1 MEILCGQKHLSA
13 QELWGKGKSIV
24 TDFNS
29 LIAEFGNQ
37 VRENL
42 RFGEG
47 EPEAQLTNPVATLLK
62 GFGALH
68 SMEVQTVRETSL
80 KTAGGGLVSEGLVRP
95 DYAIMVDGVLT
106 GYVELKA
113 PGKNID
119 PDSFTKKSHE
129 YKQWQRLRNL
139 PNLLYTNGTE
149 WRLYRYGKPVPTGSE
164 KNDNAV
170 NVSAGSV
177 IINKKRVL
185 FPEKITWSA
194 PANLATLFL
203 NFLRW
208 VPAPITSADRLVE
221 TLAPL
226 AALLRE
232 EMLLGLDAQEKTY
245 KADQAKAKKKGE
257 EDLLIP
263 SKLVGLRDDWRDT
276 LAPGTSN
283 EEFADSFAQTVVFS
297 LVVALSEGHNLS
309 IESLS
314 TMANRL
320 RSQHGLL
327 GNALGLLTEHLDEKS
342 SLYNALAVIVR
353 VMGAASWEYISGGKA
368 DVYLHLY
375 EHFLSIYNP
384 EQRKKTG
391 SYYTPVE
398 VVDQMVRLVD
408 DALRTY
414 MGKEH
419 GLASEGV
426 SVIDPAMG
434 TGTYP
439 LSVMHKVAKTESLAP
454 AARTRALNRLAK
466 NLYGFEL
473 QSGPFSVAELR
484 LNQTLKEL
492 GADVPEDGL
501 NLYVADTLY
510 DPYSRAKP
518 MSGNTLRL
526 LSQLSNKATRVKREV
541 PIQVCIGNPPY
552 KDKAQGMGGWV
563 ESGHRYKKKD
573 EKEKNSPILDDF
585 RAPSMGGYERVL
597 KNLYIYFWRWAFWKV
612 FEDSFRVI
620 ESESDNSQHAG
631 VVCFIT
637 PSSYLNG
644 PGFAGMREYIRRS
657 SSRGWIINVTPE
669 GYGPEKENAIF
680 AIKTPVAISLFIREE
695 NTDEERMADIRYV
708 ALHGTFE
715 EKMQALANLEL
726 DGEEFMP
733 VRSGWGNQFAPDS
746 GKDWNSYLYMD
757 DLYSV
762 SSSGIDPSRKW
773 VVAPSQR
780 ILEERWSELT
790 EGNDLKIRANR
801 FKETPTAGIAKGKT
815 PLLGND
821 TFQGSKESLNDQIAR
836 EVIPTVPNIVPIGY
850 RSFDRQ
856 YILADARLLD
866 RPRPKLWP
874 YRIQNQI
881 FIVEQYARNPKN
893 GPGLYFS
900 SLIPDKNAFKGS
912 HGGRCYPVFTTDGEP
927 NLRTSVAQLL
937 CERFGNDAPGNLVYY
952 LAALTGH
959 PEYVRTFSKPL
970 ETSHMRAPLTAD
982 PELWERA
989 VQLGK
994 QVVWLHTYGERG
1006 EPLPGMKYLH
1016 QLPEGADYTL
1026 PNPTVDMGKTMPEE
1040 KPSFSPDPV
1049 DSLSEEE
1056 NNPVMGTVSFGQAR
1070 CENME
1075 KRVFDY
1081 TIGGNQV
1088 LGLWAKY
1095 RLKKPEEVSSSPL
1108 DEIVQREWPEAWSEE
1123 YERLLYTLTHL
1134 VHLEPAQEK
1143 LLDEVLA
1150 GEQIFREEFVDTE
1163 D

>member
-1 MEILCGQKHLSA
+1 
-13 QELWGKGKSIV
+13 
-24 TDFNS
+24 
-29 LIAEFGNQ
+29 
-37 VRENL
+37 
-42 RFGEG
+42 
-47 EPEAQLTNPVATLLK
+47 
-62 GFGALH
+62 
-68 SMEVQTVRETSL
+68 
-80 KTAGGGLVSEGLVRP
+80 
-95 DYAIMVDGVLT
+95 MVDGVLT

-119 PDSFTKKSHE
+119 PASFAKKSHE

-149 WRLYRYGKPVPTGSE
+149 WRLYRYGEPVLTSTGY
-164 KNDNAV
+164 DAV
-170 NVSAGSV
+170 HMHGSFSGHGT
-177 IINKKRVL
+177 L
-185 FPEKITWSA
+185 SA
-194 PANLATLFL
+194 PDALATFFL

-208 VPAPITSADRLVE
+208 VPAPITSAVQLVE

-232 EMLLGLDAQEKTY
+232 EMLLGLAAQEKTY
-245 KADQAKAKKKGE
+245 KAEQAKAKKKGE
-257 EDLLIP
+257 EDSVFP
-263 SKLVGLRDDWRDT
+263 PPLVGLRKDWRDT
-276 LAPGTSN
+276 LAPSTSN

-297 LVVALSEGHNLS
+297 LVVALSEGHDLS
-309 IESLS
+309 LETFS
-314 TMANRL
+314 TMAGRL

-353 VMGAASWEYISGGKA
+353 VMGAASWSDISGGKS

-375 EHFLSIYNP
+375 EHFLKVYNP

-414 MGKEH
+414 LGKEH

-439 LSVMHKVAKTESLAP
+439 LSVMHQVAKTESLAP

-484 LNQTLKEL
+484 LNQTLKEM
-492 GADVPEDGL
+492 GGDVPEDGL
-501 NLYVADTLY
+501 NLYVADTLS
-510 DPYSRAKP
+510 DPYAKQRP
-518 MSGNTLRL
+518 VNGNTLRL

-552 KDKAQGMGGWV
+552 KDKAEGMGGWV
-563 ESGHRYKKKD
+563 ESGFRSPD
-573 EKEKNSPILDDF
+573 VASPILDDF
-585 RAPSMGGYERVL
+585 RAPGMGKYEYVL
-597 KNLYIYFWRWAFWKV
+597 KNLYVYFWRWAFWKV
-612 FEDSFRVI
+612 FEDSLRAL
-620 ESESDNSQHAG
+620 EGQPDSAQRAG

-637 PSSYLNG
+637 ASGYLNG

-669 GYGPEKENAIF
+669 GKRPPAKNAVF
-680 AIKTPVAISLFIREE
+680 AIETPVSIALFLREE
-695 NTDEERMADIRYV
+695 DTNEQVPADIRYV
-708 ALHGTFE
+708 ALHGTLT
-715 EKMQALANLEL
+715 EKLQALASLNL
-726 DGEEFMP
+726 DGAGFEP
-733 VRSGWGNQFAPDS
+733 VRSGWGDKFAPEAGGDWDS
-746 GKDWNSYLYMD
+746 YPALPDFYASCFPGVKPN
-757 DLYSV
+757 
-762 SSSGIDPSRKW
+762 KTW
-773 VVAPSQR
+773 VYAPSESVLQ
-780 ILEERWSELT
+780 ERWAELI
-790 EGNDLKIRANR
+790 EGNDLEVRAER
-801 FKETPTAGIAKGKT
+801 FKETRDTKITEGKK
-815 PLLGND
+815 PLPGKD
-821 TFQGSKESLNDQIAR
+821 TFQGSLESLNDQIAR
-836 EVIPTVPNIVPIGY
+836 EFIPDTPNIVPVGY

-856 YILADARLLD
+856 YILADARLAD
-866 RPRPKLWP
+866 MPRSQLWEH
-874 YRIQNQI
+874 RVSEQI
-881 FIVEQYARNPKN
+881 FIVEQHAHYPKA

-900 SLIPDKNAFKGS
+900 ALIPDMDAFKGS
-912 HGGRCYPVFTTDGEP
+912 EGGRAHPTLTTGGTP
-927 NLRTSVAQLL
+927 NLTKSASQMLR
-937 CERFGNDAPGNLVYY
+937 ERFGDNAPGDLVYY

-959 PEYVRTFSKPL
+959 PGYVRTFDEPL
-970 ETSHMRAPLTAD
+970 QQAGIRVPLTAD

-1016 QLPEGADYTL
+1016 QLPEGADYAL
-1026 PNPTVDMGKTMPEE
+1026 PTPTVDMGRTMPEK

-1049 DSLSEEE
+1049 NSLSEEQ
-1056 NNPVMGTVSFGQAR
+1056 NSPVMGTVSFGQAR
-1070 CENME
+1070 CENVE

-1081 TIGGNQV
+1081 TVGGNQV

-1095 RLKKPEEVSSSPL
+1095 RLKKPVVRRSSSL
-1108 DEIVQREWPEAWSEE
+1108 NDIVQREWPDAWSEE

>member
-1 MEILCGQKHLSA
+1 
-13 QELWGKGKSIV
+13 
-24 TDFNS
+24 
-29 LIAEFGNQ
+29 
-37 VRENL
+37 
-42 RFGEG
+42 
-47 EPEAQLTNPVATLLK
+47 
-62 GFGALH
+62 
-68 SMEVQTVRETSL
+68 
-80 KTAGGGLVSEGLVRP
+80 
-95 DYAIMVDGVLT
+95 MVDGVLT

-119 PDSFTKKSHE
+119 PASFAKKSHE

-149 WRLYRYGKPVPTGSE
+149 WRLYRYGEPVLTSTGY
-164 KNDNAV
+164 DAV
-170 NVSAGSV
+170 HMHGSFSGHGT
-177 IINKKRVL
+177 L
-185 FPEKITWSA
+185 SA
-194 PANLATLFL
+194 PDALATFFL

-208 VPAPITSADRLVE
+208 VPAPITSAVQLVE

-232 EMLLGLDAQEKTY
+232 EMLLGLAAQEKTY
-245 KADQAKAKKKGE
+245 KAEQAKAKKKGE
-257 EDLLIP
+257 EDSVFP
-263 SKLVGLRDDWRDT
+263 PPLVGLRKDWRDT
-276 LAPGTSN
+276 LAPSTSN

-297 LVVALSEGHNLS
+297 LVVALSEGHDLS
-309 IESLS
+309 LETFS
-314 TMANRL
+314 TMAGRL

-353 VMGAASWEYISGGKA
+353 VMGAASWSDISGGKS

-375 EHFLSIYNP
+375 EHFLKVYNP

-414 MGKEH
+414 LGKEH

-439 LSVMHKVAKTESLAP
+439 LSVMHQVAKTESLAP

-484 LNQTLKEL
+484 LNQTLKEM
-492 GADVPEDGL
+492 GGDVPEDGL
-501 NLYVADTLY
+501 NLYVADTLS
-510 DPYSRAKP
+510 DPYAKQRP
-518 MSGNTLRL
+518 VNGNTLRL

-552 KDKAQGMGGWV
+552 KDKAEGMGGWV
-563 ESGHRYKKKD
+563 ESGFRSPD
-573 EKEKNSPILDDF
+573 VASPILDDF
-585 RAPSMGGYERVL
+585 RAPGMGKYEYVL
-597 KNLYIYFWRWAFWKV
+597 KNLYVYFWRWAFWKV
-612 FEDSFRVI
+612 FEDSLRAL
-620 ESESDNSQHAG
+620 EGQPDSAQRAG

-637 PSSYLNG
+637 ASGYLNG

-669 GYGPEKENAIF
+669 GKRPPAKNAVF
-680 AIKTPVAISLFIREE
+680 AIETPVSIALFLREE
-695 NTDEERMADIRYV
+695 NTNEQVPADIRYV
-708 ALHGTFE
+708 ALHGTLT
-715 EKMQALANLEL
+715 EKLQALASLNL
-726 DGEEFMP
+726 DGAGFEP
-733 VRSGWGNQFAPDS
+733 VRSGWGDKFAPEAGGDWDS
-746 GKDWNSYLYMD
+746 YPALPDFYASCFPGVKPN
-757 DLYSV
+757 
-762 SSSGIDPSRKW
+762 KTW
-773 VVAPSQR
+773 VYAPSESVLQ
-780 ILEERWSELT
+780 ERWAELI
-790 EGNDLKIRANR
+790 EGNDLEVRAER
-801 FKETPTAGIAKGKT
+801 FKETRDTKITEGKK
-815 PLLGND
+815 PLPGKD
-821 TFQGSKESLNDQIAR
+821 TFQGSLESLNDQIAR
-836 EVIPTVPNIVPIGY
+836 EFIPDTPNIVPVGY

-856 YILADARLLD
+856 YILADARLAD
-866 RPRPKLWP
+866 MPRSQLWEH
-874 YRIQNQI
+874 RVSEQI
-881 FIVEQYARNPKN
+881 FIVEQHAHYPKA

-900 SLIPDKNAFKGS
+900 ALIPDMDAFKGS
-912 HGGRCYPVFTTDGEP
+912 EGGRAHPTLTTGGTP
-927 NLRTSVAQLL
+927 NLTKSASQMLR
-937 CERFGNDAPGNLVYY
+937 ERFGDNAPGDLVYY

-959 PEYVRTFSKPL
+959 PGYVRTFDEPL
-970 ETSHMRAPLTAD
+970 QQAGIRVPLTAD

-1016 QLPEGADYTL
+1016 QLPEGADYAL
-1026 PNPTVDMGKTMPEE
+1026 PTPTVDMGRTMPEK

-1049 DSLSEEE
+1049 NSLSEEQ
-1056 NNPVMGTVSFGQAR
+1056 NSPVMGTVSFGQAR
-1070 CENME
+1070 CENVE

-1081 TIGGNQV
+1081 TVGGNQV

-1095 RLKKPEEVSSSPL
+1095 RLKKPVVRRSSSL
-1108 DEIVQREWPEAWSEE
+1108 NDIVQREWPDAWSEE

>member
-1 MEILCGQKHLSA
+1 M
-13 QELWGKGKSIV
+13 
-24 TDFNS
+24 
-29 LIAEFGNQ
+29 
-37 VRENL
+37 
-42 RFGEG
+42 
-47 EPEAQLTNPVATLLK
+47 
-62 GFGALH
+62 
-68 SMEVQTVRETSL
+68 
-80 KTAGGGLVSEGLVRP
+80 RP
-95 DYAIMVDGVLT
+95 DYAITVDGVLT

-119 PDSFTKKSHE
+119 PASFTKKSHE

-149 WRLYRYGKPVPTGSE
+149 WRLYRYGEPVLTSTGY
-164 KNDNAV
+164 DAV
-170 NVSAGSV
+170 HMHGSFSGHGT
-177 IINKKRVL
+177 L
-185 FPEKITWSA
+185 SA
-194 PANLATLFL
+194 PDALATFFL

-208 VPAPITSADRLVE
+208 VPAPIKSADQLVE

-232 EMLLGLDAQEKTY
+232 EMLLGLSAQEKTY
-245 KADQAKAKKKGE
+245 KAEQAKAKKKGE
-257 EDLLIP
+257 EDFVIP
-263 SKLVGLRDDWRDT
+263 PPLVGLRKDWRDT
-276 LAPGTSN
+276 LAPSTSN

-297 LVVALSEGHNLS
+297 LVVALSENLDL
-309 IESLS
+309 SLETFS
-314 TMANRL
+314 TMAGRL

-353 VMGAASWEYISGGKA
+353 VMGAASWADISGGKS

-375 EHFLSIYNP
+375 EHFLKVYNP

-414 MGKEH
+414 LGKEH

-439 LSVMHKVAKTESLAP
+439 LSVMHKVARTESLAP

-492 GADVPEDGL
+492 GADIPEDGL
-501 NLYVADTLY
+501 NLYVADTLS
-510 DPYSRAKP
+510 DPYAKQKP
-518 MSGNTLRL
+518 VNGNTLRL

-552 KDKAQGMGGWV
+552 KDKAEGMGGWV
-563 ESGHRYKKKD
+563 ESGFRSA
-573 EKEKNSPILDDF
+573 NVASPILDDF
-585 RAPSMGGYERVL
+585 RAPGMGKYGYVL

-612 FEDSFRVI
+612 FEDSCRAF
-620 ESESDNSQHAG
+620 ESQSDSSKRAG
-631 VVCFIT
+631 AVCFIT
-637 PSSYLNG
+637 ASGYLKG

-657 SSRGWIINVTPE
+657 ASRGWIINVTPE
-669 GYGPEKENAIF
+669 GKRPPAKNAVF
-680 AIKTPVAISLFIREE
+680 AIETPVSIALFLREE
-695 NTDEERMADIRYV
+695 NTDEETPADIRYV
-708 ALHGTFE
+708 ALHGKIE
-715 EKMQALANLEL
+715 EKMQALAALDL
-726 DGEEFMP
+726 DGAEFEP
-733 VRSGWGNQFAPDS
+733 VRSGWGDKFAPEAGGDWDS
-746 GKDWNSYLYMD
+746 YPELVDFYTKNFQ
-757 DLYSV
+757 
-762 SSSGIDPSRKW
+762 GIKPNKTW
-773 VVAPSQR
+773 VYAPAETVLR
-780 ILEERWSELT
+780 ERWVELI
-790 EGNDLKIRANR
+790 EGNDLEVRTER
-801 FKETPTAGIAKGKT
+801 FKETPSTSIFKGKK
-815 PLLGND
+815 PLPGKD
-821 TFQGSKESLNDQIAR
+821 TFQGSRESLNDQIAR
-836 EVIPTVPNIVPIGY
+836 EVIPDAPNIVPVGY

-856 YILADARLLD
+856 YILADSRLLERE
-866 RPRPKLWP
+866 RPELWEHRVP
-874 YRIQNQI
+874 GQI
-881 FIVEQYARNPKN
+881 FIVEQHAHYPKA
-893 GPGLYFS
+893 GPGLHFS
-900 SLIPDKNAFKGS
+900 TLIPDLDAFNNR
-912 HGGRCYPVFTTDGEP
+912 GGRAHPVLNVSGVP
-927 NLRTSVAQLL
+927 NLTEPAKQMLR
-937 CERFGNDAPGNLVYY
+937 ERFGDNAPGNLVYY

-959 PEYVRTFSKPL
+959 PGYVRTFDKPL
-970 ETSHMRAPLTAD
+970 QQAGIRVPLTAD

-1016 QLPEGADYTL
+1016 QIPEGADYVL
-1026 PNPTVDMGKTMPEE
+1026 PTPTVDMGKTMPEK

-1049 DSLSEEE
+1049 DSLSEEK
-1056 NNPVMGTVSFGQAR
+1056 NNPAMGTVSFGRAR
-1070 CENME
+1070 CENVE

-1095 RLKKPEEVSSSPL
+1095 RLKKPETKWSSSL
-1108 DEIVQREWPEAWSEE
+1108 NDIVQREWPEAWSEE

>member
-518 MSGNTLRL
+518 VSGNTLRL

>member
-1 MEILCGQKHLSA
+1 M
-13 QELWGKGKSIV
+13 

-29 LIAEFGNQ
+29 LIAEFGRQ

-42 RFGEG
+42 RVGEG
-47 EPEAQLTNPVATLLK
+47 EPEAQLTNPVATLLQD
-62 GFGALH
+62 FGALH
-68 SMEVQTVRETSL
+68 SMKVVTVRETSL

-119 PDSFTKKSHE
+119 PASFTKKSHE

-149 WRLYRYGKPVPTGSE
+149 WRLYRYGEPVLTSTGY
-164 KNDNAV
+164 DAV
-170 NVSAGSV
+170 HMHGSFSGHGT
-177 IINKKRVL
+177 L
-185 FPEKITWSA
+185 SA
-194 PANLATLFL
+194 PDALATFFL

-208 VPAPITSADRLVE
+208 VPAPIKSADQLVE

-232 EMLLGLDAQEKTY
+232 EMLLGLAVQEKTY

-257 EDLLIP
+257 EDFVIP
-263 SKLVGLRDDWRDT
+263 PPLVGLRKDWRDT
-276 LAPGTSN
+276 LAPSTSN

-297 LVVALSEGHNLS
+297 LVVALSEGHDLS
-309 IESLS
+309 LETFS
-314 TMANRL
+314 TMAGRL

-353 VMGAASWEYISGGKA
+353 VMGAASWADISGGKS

-375 EHFLSIYNP
+375 EHFLKVYNP

-414 MGKEH
+414 LGKEH

-439 LSVMHKVAKTESLAP
+439 LSVMHKVARTESLAP

-484 LNQTLKEL
+484 LNQTLREM
-492 GADVPEDGL
+492 GAEVPEDGL
-501 NLYVADTLY
+501 NLYVADTLG
-510 DPYSRAKP
+510 DPYAKQKP
-518 MSGNTLRL
+518 VNGNTLRL

-552 KDKAQGMGGWV
+552 KDKAEGMGGWV
-563 ESGHRYKKKD
+563 ESGFRSPD
-573 EKEKNSPILDDF
+573 VASPILDDF
-585 RAPSMGGYERVL
+585 RAPGMGKYEYVL
-597 KNLYIYFWRWAFWKV
+597 KNLYVYFWRWAFWKV
-612 FEDSFRVI
+612 FEDSFRAL
-620 ESESDNSQHAG
+620 EGQLDSAQRAG

-637 PSSYLNG
+637 ADGYLNG

-669 GYGPEKENAIF
+669 GKRPPAKNAVF
-680 AIKTPVAISLFIREE
+680 AIETPVSIALFLREE
-695 NTDEERMADIRYV
+695 NTDEETPADIRYV
-708 ALHGTFE
+708 ALHGTFA
-715 EKMQALANLEL
+715 EKMHALAALDL
-726 DGEEFMP
+726 DGAEFETA
-733 VRSGWGNQFAPDS
+733 RSGWGDKFAPEAGGDWDS
-746 GKDWNSYLYMD
+746 YPELPDFYASCFPGVKPN
-757 DLYSV
+757 
-762 SSSGIDPSRKW
+762 KTW
-773 VVAPSQR
+773 VYAPSESVLQG
-780 ILEERWSELT
+780 RWAELI
-790 EGNDLKIRANR
+790 EGNDLEVRAER
-801 FKETPTAGIAKGKT
+801 FKETRDTKITEGKK
-815 PLLGND
+815 PLPGSD
-821 TFQGSKESLNDQIAR
+821 TFQGSLESLNDQIAR
-836 EVIPTVPNIVPIGY
+836 EFIPDTPNIVPVGY

-856 YILADARLLD
+856 YILADSRFLHM
-866 RPRPKLWP
+866 PSPKLWEHRVP
-874 YRIQNQI
+874 EQI
-881 FIVEQYARNPKN
+881 FIVEQHARHPQA
-893 GPGLYFS
+893 GPGLYFDA
-900 SLIPDKNAFKGS
+900 LIPDMNAFNNR
-912 HGGRCYPVFTTDGEP
+912 GGRAHPVLTTGGTP
-927 NLRTSVAQLL
+927 NLTEPAAQMLR
-937 CERFGNDAPGNLVYY
+937 ERFGDNAPGDLIYY

-959 PEYVRTFSKPL
+959 PGYVRTFDEPL
-970 ETSHMRAPLTAD
+970 QQAGIRVPLTAD
-982 PELWERA
+982 PELWGRA

-1026 PNPTVDMGKTMPEE
+1026 PTPTVDMGKTMPEK

-1056 NNPVMGTVSFGQAR
+1056 NIPVTGTVSFGQAR
-1070 CENME
+1070 CENVE

-1081 TIGGNQV
+1081 TVGGNQV

-1095 RLKKPEEVSSSPL
+1095 RLKKPVVRRSSSL
-1108 DEIVQREWPEAWSEE
+1108 NDIVQREWPEAWSEE

>member
-1 MEILCGQKHLSA
+1 M
-13 QELWGKGKSIV
+13 

-29 LIAEFGNQ
+29 LIAEFGKQ

-42 RFGEG
+42 RVGDG
-47 EPEAQLTNPVATLLK
+47 EPEAQLTNPVATLLQD
-62 GFGALH
+62 FGALH
-68 SMEVQTVRETSL
+68 SMKVVTVRETSL

-119 PDSFTKKSHE
+119 PASFAKKSHE

-149 WRLYRYGKPVPTGSE
+149 WRLYRYGEPVLTSTGY
-164 KNDNAV
+164 DAV
-170 NVSAGSV
+170 HLHGSFSGHGT
-177 IINKKRVL
+177 L
-185 FPEKITWSA
+185 SA
-194 PANLATLFL
+194 PDALVTFFL

-208 VPAPITSADRLVE
+208 VPAPITSADQLVD

-232 EMLLGLDAQEKTY
+232 EMLLGLAAQEKTY

-257 EDLLIP
+257 EDFVIP
-263 SKLVGLRDDWRDT
+263 PPLVGLRKDWRDT
-276 LAPGTSN
+276 LAPSTSN

-297 LVVALSEGHNLS
+297 LVVALSEGHDLS
-309 IESLS
+309 LETFS
-314 TMANRL
+314 TMAGRL

-353 VMGAASWEYISGGKA
+353 VMGAASWADISGGKS

-375 EHFLSIYNP
+375 EHFLKVYNP
-384 EQRKKTG
+384 AQRKKTG

-414 MGKEH
+414 LGKEH

-439 LSVMHKVAKTESLAP
+439 LSVMHQVAKTESLSP

-484 LNQTLKEL
+484 LNQTLREM

-501 NLYVADTLY
+501 NLYVADTLS
-510 DPYSRAKP
+510 DPYAKQKP
-518 MSGNTLRL
+518 VNGNTLRL

-552 KDKAQGMGGWV
+552 KDKAEGMGGWV
-563 ESGHRYKKKD
+563 ESGFRSPD
-573 EKEKNSPILDDF
+573 VASPILDDF
-585 RAPSMGGYERVL
+585 RAPGLGKYEYVL
-597 KNLYIYFWRWAFWKV
+597 KNLYVYFWRWAFWKV
-612 FEDSFRVI
+612 FEDSFRAL
-620 ESESDNSQHAG
+620 EGQSDSAQRAG

-637 PSSYLNG
+637 ADGYLNG

-669 GYGPEKENAIF
+669 GKRPPAKNAVF
-680 AIKTPVAISLFIREE
+680 AIETPVSIALFLREE
-695 NTDEERMADIRYV
+695 NTDEETPADIRYI
-708 ALHGTFE
+708 ALYGTFAD
-715 EKMQALANLEL
+715 KMQALAALNL
-726 DGEEFMP
+726 DGAEFEP
-733 VRSGWGNQFAPDS
+733 VRSGWGDKFAPEAGGDWDS
-746 GKDWNSYLYMD
+746 YPELPDFYASYFPG
-757 DLYSV
+757 V
-762 SSSGIDPSRKW
+762 KPNKTW
-773 VVAPSQR
+773 VYAPSESVLQ
-780 ILEERWSELT
+780 ERWAELI
-790 EGNDLKIRANR
+790 EGNDPEVRAER
-801 FKETPTAGIAKGKT
+801 FKETRDTKITEGKK
-815 PLLGND
+815 PLPGND
-821 TFQGSKESLNDQIAR
+821 TFQGSLESLNDQIAR
-836 EVIPTVPNIVPIGY
+836 ELIPDTPNIVQVGY

-856 YILADARLLD
+856 YILADSRLLHM
-866 RPRPKLWP
+866 PSPKLWEHRVP
-874 YRIQNQI
+874 GQI
-881 FIVEQYARNPKN
+881 FIVEQHAHYPKA

-900 SLIPDKNAFKGS
+900 ALIPDMDAFNNR
-912 HGGRCYPVFTTDGEP
+912 GGRAYPVLNINGTPILTEP
-927 NLRTSVAQLL
+927 ATQMLR
-937 CERFGNDAPGNLVYY
+937 ERFGDNAPGDLVYY

-959 PEYVRTFSKPL
+959 PGYVRTFDKPL
-970 ETSHMRAPLTAD
+970 QQAGIRVPLTAD
-982 PELWERA
+982 PALWERA

-1026 PNPTVDMGKTMPEE
+1026 PTPTVDMGRTMPEE
-1040 KPSFSPDPV
+1040 RPSFSPDPV
-1049 DSLSEEE
+1049 TGSLSEEQSI
-1056 NNPVMGTVSFGQAR
+1056 PVTGTVSFGQAR
-1070 CENME
+1070 CENVE

-1095 RLKKPEEVSSSPL
+1095 RLKKPVVRRSSSL
-1108 DEIVQREWPEAWSEE
+1108 NDIVQREWPEAWSEE

>member
-1 MEILCGQKHLSA
+1 
-13 QELWGKGKSIV
+13 
-24 TDFNS
+24 
-29 LIAEFGNQ
+29 
-37 VRENL
+37 
-42 RFGEG
+42 
-47 EPEAQLTNPVATLLK
+47 
-62 GFGALH
+62 
-68 SMEVQTVRETSL
+68 
-80 KTAGGGLVSEGLVRP
+80 
-95 DYAIMVDGVLT
+95 MVDGVLT

-119 PDSFTKKSHE
+119 PASFTKKSHE

-149 WRLYRYGKPVPTGSE
+149 WRLYRYGEPVLTSTGYE
-164 KNDNAV
+164 AV
-170 NVSAGSV
+170 HMHGSFSGHGT
-177 IINKKRVL
+177 L
-185 FPEKITWSA
+185 SA
-194 PANLATLFL
+194 PDALATFFL

-208 VPAPITSADRLVE
+208 VPAPITSADQLVE

-232 EMLLGLDAQEKTY
+232 EMLLGLSAQEKTY
-245 KADQAKAKKKGE
+245 KAEQAKAKKKGE
-257 EDLLIP
+257 EDFVIP
-263 SKLVGLRDDWRDT
+263 PPLVGLRKDWRDT
-276 LAPGTSN
+276 LAPSTSN

-297 LVVALSEGHNLS
+297 LVVALSEGHDLS
-309 IESLS
+309 LETFS
-314 TMANRL
+314 TMAGRL

-327 GNALGLLTEHLDEKS
+327 GNALGLLTEHLDEES

-353 VMGAASWEYISGGKA
+353 VMGAASWADISGGKS

-375 EHFLSIYNP
+375 EHFLKVYNP

-414 MGKEH
+414 LGKEH

-439 LSVMHKVAKTESLAP
+439 LSVMHQVAKTESLAP

-484 LNQTLKEL
+484 LNQTLKEM
-492 GADVPEDGL
+492 GGDVPEDGL
-501 NLYVADTLY
+501 NLYVADTLS
-510 DPYSRAKP
+510 DPYAKQKP
-518 MSGNTLRL
+518 VNGNTLRL

-552 KDKAQGMGGWV
+552 KDKAEGMGGWV
-563 ESGHRYKKKD
+563 ESGFRSPD
-573 EKEKNSPILDDF
+573 VASPILDDF
-585 RAPSMGGYERVL
+585 RAPGMGKYEYVL
-597 KNLYIYFWRWAFWKV
+597 KNLYVYFWRWAFWKV
-612 FEDSFRVI
+612 FEDSFRAL
-620 ESESDNSQHAG
+620 EGQSDSAQRAG

-637 PSSYLNG
+637 ADGYLHG

-669 GYGPEKENAIF
+669 GKRPPAKNAVF
-680 AIKTPVAISLFIREE
+680 AIETPVSIVLFLREE
-695 NTDEERMADIRYV
+695 NTDEETPADIRYV
-708 ALHGTFE
+708 ALHGTFA
-715 EKMQALANLEL
+715 EKMQALATLDL
-726 DGEEFMP
+726 DGAGFEP
-733 VRSGWGNQFAPDS
+733 VRSGWGDKFAPEAGGDWDS
-746 GKDWNSYLYMD
+746 YPALPDFYASYFPG
-757 DLYSV
+757 V
-762 SSSGIDPSRKW
+762 KPNKTW
-773 VVAPSQR
+773 VYAPSESVLQ
-780 ILEERWSELT
+780 ERWAELI
-790 EGNDLKIRANR
+790 EGNDLEVRAER
-801 FKETPTAGIAKGKT
+801 FKETSSTGIAVGKK
-815 PLLGND
+815 PLPGND
-821 TFQGSKESLNDQIAR
+821 TFQGSLESLNDQITR
-836 EVIPTVPNIVPIGY
+836 EIIPDAPNIVPVGY

-856 YILADARLLD
+856 YILADSRLLHRASPD
-866 RPRPKLWP
+866 LWEHRVP
-874 YRIQNQI
+874 GQI
-881 FIVEQYARNPKN
+881 FIVEQHAHYPKA

-900 SLIPDKNAFKGS
+900 ALIPDMDAFNNR
-912 HGGRCYPVFTTDGEP
+912 GGRAHPVLAVSGTP
-927 NLRTSVAQLL
+927 NLTEPTARILR
-937 CERFGNDAPGNLVYY
+937 ERFGDNAPGDLVYY

-959 PEYVRTFSKPL
+959 PGYVRTFDEPL
-970 ETSHMRAPLTAD
+970 KQAGIRVPLTAD

-1016 QLPEGADYTL
+1016 QIPEGADYTL
-1026 PNPTVDMGKTMPEE
+1026 PTPTVDMGRTMPEK

-1049 DSLSEEE
+1049 SSLSEEE
-1056 NNPVMGTVSFGQAR
+1056 NNPVMGAVSFGRAR
-1070 CENME
+1070 CENVE

-1081 TIGGNQV
+1081 TVGGNQV

-1095 RLKKPEEVSSSPL
+1095 RLKKPVVRRSSSL
-1108 DEIVQREWPEAWSEE
+1108 NDIVQREWPEAWSEE

>member
-1 MEILCGQKHLSA
+1 M
-13 QELWGKGKSIV
+13 
-24 TDFNS
+24 
-29 LIAEFGNQ
+29 
-37 VRENL
+37 
-42 RFGEG
+42 
-47 EPEAQLTNPVATLLK
+47 
-62 GFGALH
+62 
-68 SMEVQTVRETSL
+68 
-80 KTAGGGLVSEGLVRP
+80 RP

-119 PDSFTKKSHE
+119 PAYFTKKSHE

-149 WRLYRYGKPVPTGSE
+149 WRLYRYGEPVLTSTGY
-164 KNDNAV
+164 DAV
-170 NVSAGSV
+170 HMHGSFSGHGT
-177 IINKKRVL
+177 L
-185 FPEKITWSA
+185 SA
-194 PANLATLFL
+194 PDALATVFL

-208 VPAPITSADRLVE
+208 VPAPIKSADQLVE

-232 EMLLGLDAQEKTY
+232 EMLLGLAVQEKTY
-245 KADQAKAKKKGE
+245 KAEQAKAKKKGE
-257 EDLLIP
+257 EDFVIP
-263 SKLVGLRDDWRDT
+263 PPLVGLRKDWRDT
-276 LAPGTSN
+276 LAPSTSN

-297 LVVALSEGHNLS
+297 LVVALSEGHDLS
-309 IESLS
+309 LETFS
-314 TMANRL
+314 TMAGRL

-353 VMGAASWEYISGGKA
+353 VMGAASWADISGGKS

-375 EHFLSIYNP
+375 EHFLKVYNP

-414 MGKEH
+414 LSKEH

-439 LSVMHKVAKTESLAP
+439 LSVMHQVAKTESLAP

-492 GADVPEDGL
+492 GADIPEDGL
-501 NLYVADTLY
+501 NLYVADTLS
-510 DPYSRAKP
+510 DPYAKQRP
-518 MSGNTLRL
+518 VNGNTLRL

-552 KDKAQGMGGWV
+552 KDKAEGMGGWV
-563 ESGHRYKKKD
+563 ESGFRSAD
-573 EKEKNSPILDDF
+573 VASPILDDF
-585 RAPSMGGYERVL
+585 RAQGMGKYEYVL
-597 KNLYIYFWRWAFWKV
+597 KNLYVYFWRWAFWKV
-612 FEDSFRVI
+612 FEDSFRAL
-620 ESESDNSQHAG
+620 EGQSDSAQHAG

-637 PSSYLNG
+637 ADGYLNG

-669 GYGPEKENAIF
+669 GKRPPAKNAVF
-680 AIKTPVAISLFIREE
+680 AIETPVSIALFLREE
-695 NTDEERMADIRYV
+695 NTDEETPADIRYV
-708 ALHGTFE
+708 ALHGTFA
-715 EKMQALANLEL
+715 EKMQALAALDLE
-726 DGEEFMP
+726 GAGFEP
-733 VRSGWGNQFAPDS
+733 VRSGWGDKFAPEADGDWDS
-746 GKDWNSYLYMD
+746 YPELPDFYASCFPGVKPN
-757 DLYSV
+757 
-762 SSSGIDPSRKW
+762 KTW
-773 VVAPSQR
+773 VYAPSESVLQ
-780 ILEERWSELT
+780 ERWAELI
-790 EGNDLKIRANR
+790 EGNDLEVRAER
-801 FKETPTAGIAKGKT
+801 FKETGSTSISAGKKPLPGK
-815 PLLGND
+815 D
-821 TFQGSKESLNDQIAR
+821 TFQGSRESLNDQIAR
-836 EVIPTVPNIVPIGY
+836 ELIPDAPNIVPVGY

-856 YILADARLLD
+856 YILADSRLLERA
-866 RPRPKLWP
+866 RPELWEHRVP
-874 YRIQNQI
+874 GQI
-881 FIVEQYARNPKN
+881 FIVEQHAHYPKA

-900 SLIPDKNAFKGS
+900 TLIPDMHAFNNR
-912 HGGRCYPVFTTDGEP
+912 GGRAHPALTIGGAP
-927 NLRTSVAQLL
+927 NLTESAAQMLR
-937 CERFGNDAPGNLVYY
+937 ERFGENAPGDLVYY

-959 PEYVRTFSKPL
+959 PGYVRTFDEPL
-970 ETSHMRAPLTAD
+970 QQAGIRVPLTAD

-994 QVVWLHTYGERG
+994 QVVWLHTCGERG
-1006 EPLPGMKYLH
+1006 EPLPDMKYLH
-1016 QLPEGADYTL
+1016 QIPEGADYVL
-1026 PNPTVDMGKTMPEE
+1026 PTPTVDMGKTMPEK

-1049 DSLSEEE
+1049 NGSLSEEQDI
-1056 NNPVMGTVSFGQAR
+1056 PVTGTVSFGQAR
-1070 CENME
+1070 CENVE
-1075 KRVFDY
+1075 KHVFDY

-1095 RLKKPEEVSSSPL
+1095 RLKKPIVRRSSPL
-1108 DEIVQREWPEAWSEE
+1108 DEIVQREWPDAWSEE

-1143 LLDEVLA
+1143 LLDEVLV

>member
-1 MEILCGQKHLSA
+1 M
-13 QELWGKGKSIV
+13 
-24 TDFNS
+24 
-29 LIAEFGNQ
+29 
-37 VRENL
+37 
-42 RFGEG
+42 
-47 EPEAQLTNPVATLLK
+47 
-62 GFGALH
+62 
-68 SMEVQTVRETSL
+68 
-80 KTAGGGLVSEGLVRP
+80 RP

-119 PDSFTKKSHE
+119 PASFTKKSHE

-149 WRLYRYGKPVPTGSE
+149 WRLYRYGEPVLTSTGY
-164 KNDNAV
+164 DAV
-170 NVSAGSV
+170 HMHGSFSG
-177 IINKKRVL
+177 RGTL
-185 FPEKITWSA
+185 SA
-194 PANLATLFL
+194 PDALATFFL

-208 VPAPITSADRLVE
+208 VPAPIKSAGQLVE

-232 EMLLGLDAQEKTY
+232 EMLLGLAAQEKTY
-245 KADQAKAKKKGE
+245 KADQTKAKKKGE
-257 EDLLIP
+257 EDFVIP
-263 SKLVGLRDDWRDT
+263 PPLVGLRKDWRDT
-276 LAPGTSN
+276 LAPSTSN

-297 LVVALSEGHNLS
+297 LVVALSEGHDLS
-309 IESLS
+309 LETFS
-314 TMANRL
+314 TMAGRL

-353 VMGAASWEYISGGKA
+353 VMGAASWADISCGKS

-375 EHFLSIYNP
+375 EHFLKVYNP
-384 EQRKKTG
+384 AQRKKTG

-414 MGKEH
+414 LGKEH

-439 LSVMHKVAKTESLAP
+439 LSVMHKVASAESLSP

-492 GADVPEDGL
+492 GADIPEDGL
-501 NLYVADTLY
+501 NLYVADTLS
-510 DPYSRAKP
+510 DPYAKQKP
-518 MSGNTLRL
+518 VNGNTLRL

-552 KDKAQGMGGWV
+552 KDKAEGMGGWV
-563 ESGHRYKKKD
+563 ESGFRSAD
-573 EKEKNSPILDDF
+573 VASPILDDF
-585 RAPSMGGYERVL
+585 RAPGMGRYEYVL
-597 KNLYIYFWRWAFWKV
+597 KNLYVYFWRWAFWKV
-612 FEDSFRVI
+612 FEDSFRAL
-620 ESESDNSQHAG
+620 EDQLDSAQNAG

-637 PSSYLNG
+637 ADGYLNG

-657 SSRGWIINVTPE
+657 SSRGWVINVTPE
-669 GYGPEKENAIF
+669 GKRPPAKNAVF
-680 AIKTPVAISLFIREE
+680 AIETPVSIALFLREE
-695 NTDEERMADIRYV
+695 NTDEETPADIRYV
-708 ALHGTFE
+708 ALHGTFA
-715 EKMQALANLEL
+715 EKMQALATLNL
-726 DGEEFMP
+726 DGAEFEP
-733 VRSGWGNQFAPDS
+733 VRSGWGDKFAPEAGGDWDS
-746 GKDWNSYLYMD
+746 YPALPDFYASCFPGVKPN
-757 DLYSV
+757 
-762 SSSGIDPSRKW
+762 KTW
-773 VVAPSQR
+773 VYAPSESVLQ
-780 ILEERWSELT
+780 ERWAELI
-790 EGNDLKIRANR
+790 EGNDLEVRAER
-801 FKETPTAGIAKGKT
+801 FKETSSTGIAVGKK
-815 PLLGND
+815 PLPGND
-821 TFQGSKESLNDQIAR
+821 TFQGSLESLNNQIAR
-836 EVIPTVPNIVPIGY
+836 ELIPDTPNIVQVGY

-856 YILADARLLD
+856 YILADSRLLHRASPD
-866 RPRPKLWP
+866 LWEHRVP
-874 YRIQNQI
+874 EQI
-881 FIVEQYARNPKN
+881 FIVEQHAHYPKA

-900 SLIPDKNAFKGS
+900 TLIPDMHAFNNR
-912 HGGRCYPVFTTDGEP
+912 GGRAHPALTAGGAP
-927 NLRTSVAQLL
+927 NLTEPATQMLR
-937 CERFGNDAPGNLVYY
+937 ERFGDNAPGDLVYY

-959 PEYVRTFSKPL
+959 PGYVRTFDEPL
-970 ETSHMRAPLTAD
+970 QQAGIRVPLTAD
-982 PELWERA
+982 PALWERA

-1006 EPLPGMKYLH
+1006 EPLPGIKYLH
-1016 QLPEGADYTL
+1016 QLPKDADYTL
-1026 PNPTVDMGKTMPEE
+1026 PNPTVDMGKTMPEK

-1049 DSLSEEE
+1049 DSLSKEE
-1056 NNPVMGTVSFGQAR
+1056 NNPVMGTVSFGRAR
-1070 CENME
+1070 CENVE

-1081 TIGGNQV
+1081 TVGGNQV

-1095 RLKKPEEVSSSPL
+1095 RLKKPVVRRSSSL
-1108 DEIVQREWPEAWSEE
+1108 NDIVQREWPDAWSEE

>member
-1 MEILCGQKHLSA
+1 
-13 QELWGKGKSIV
+13 
-24 TDFNS
+24 
-29 LIAEFGNQ
+29 
-37 VRENL
+37 
-42 RFGEG
+42 
-47 EPEAQLTNPVATLLK
+47 
-62 GFGALH
+62 
-68 SMEVQTVRETSL
+68 
-80 KTAGGGLVSEGLVRP
+80 
-95 DYAIMVDGVLT
+95 MVNGVLT

-119 PDSFTKKSHE
+119 PASFTKKSHE

-170 NVSAGSV
+170 NVNAGSF
-177 IINKKRVL
+177 IIKKKRAL

-203 NFLRW
+203 NFLSW

-232 EMLLGLDAQEKTY
+232 EMLVSLKAQEKMDRSKRT
-245 KADQAKAKKKGE
+245 KAEKKGE

-297 LVVALSEGHNLS
+297 LVVALSENLDLNLDTFS
-309 IESLS
+309 SMIR
-314 TMANRL
+314 RL

-327 GNALGLLTEHLDEKS
+327 GNALGLLTEHLDEDS
-342 SLYNALAVIVR
+342 SLYSTLAVIVR
-353 VMGAASWEYISGGKA
+353 VMNAASWSDISSGKS

-375 EHFLSIYNP
+375 EHFLKVYNP

-414 MGKEH
+414 FGMEH
-419 GLASEGV
+419 GLASESV

-492 GADVPEDGL
+492 GGEVPEEGL
-501 NLYVADTLY
+501 KLYVANTLD
-510 DPYSRAKP
+510 DPYTKP
-518 MSGNTLRL
+518 KSVNSQTLRL
-526 LSQLSNKATRVKREV
+526 LYQLSNKATRVKREV

-573 EKEKNSPILDDF
+573 KKEKNSPILDDF
-585 RAPSMGGYERVL
+585 RAPSMGKYEYVL
-597 KNLYIYFWRWAFWKV
+597 KNLYVYFWRWAFWKV
-612 FEDSFRVI
+612 FEDSFRAL
-620 ESESDNSQHAG
+620 EGQPDSAQRAG

-637 PSSYLNG
+637 ADGYLNG

-669 GYGPEKENAIF
+669 GLQPPAENAIF
-680 AIKTPVAISLFIREE
+680 AIETPVSIALFLREE
-695 NTDEERMADIRYV
+695 DTDEETPADIRYV
-708 ALHGTFE
+708 ALHGTFA
-715 EKMQALANLEL
+715 EKMQALAALDL
-726 DGEEFMP
+726 DGAEFEP
-733 VRSGWGNQFAPDS
+733 VRSGWGDKFAPEAGGDWDS
-746 GKDWNSYLYMD
+746 YPELPDFYASCFPGVKPN
-757 DLYSV
+757 
-762 SSSGIDPSRKW
+762 KTW
-773 VVAPSQR
+773 VYAPSESVLQ
-780 ILEERWSELT
+780 ERWAELI
-790 EGNDLKIRANR
+790 EGNDLEVRAER
-801 FKETPTAGIAKGKT
+801 FKETSSTGIAVGKK
-815 PLLGND
+815 PLLGSD
-821 TFQGSKESLNDQIAR
+821 TFQGSLESLNDQIAR
-836 EVIPTVPNIVPIGY
+836 ELIPDAPNIVPVGY

-856 YILADARLLD
+856 YILADSRLLHRASPD
-866 RPRPKLWP
+866 LWEH
-874 YRIQNQI
+874 RVSEQI
-881 FIVEQYARNPKN
+881 FIVEQHAHYPKA

-900 SLIPDKNAFKGS
+900 ALIPDMHAFNNR
-912 HGGRCYPVFTTDGEP
+912 GGRAHPALTVGGAP
-927 NLRTSVAQLL
+927 NLTEPAKQMLR
-937 CERFGNDAPGNLVYY
+937 ERFGDNAPGDLVYY

-959 PEYVRTFSKPL
+959 PGYVRTFDKPL
-970 ETSHMRAPLTAD
+970 QQAGIRVPLTAD
-982 PELWERA
+982 PALWERA

-1006 EPLPGMKYLH
+1006 ESLPGMKDLH
-1016 QLPEGADYTL
+1016 QLPKDADYTL
-1026 PNPTVDMGKTMPEE
+1026 PTPTVDMGRTMPE
-1040 KPSFSPDPV
+1040 KRPSFSPDPV
-1049 DSLSEEE
+1049 DSLSKEE
-1056 NNPVMGTVSFGQAR
+1056 NNPVMGTVSFGRAR
-1070 CENME
+1070 CENVE

-1081 TIGGNQV
+1081 TVGGNQV

-1095 RLKKPEEVSSSPL
+1095 RLKKPKTNWSSSL
-1108 DEIVQREWPEAWSEE
+1108 NDIVQREWPEAWSEE

>member
-1 MEILCGQKHLSA
+1 
-13 QELWGKGKSIV
+13 
-24 TDFNS
+24 
-29 LIAEFGNQ
+29 
-37 VRENL
+37 
-42 RFGEG
+42 
-47 EPEAQLTNPVATLLK
+47 
-62 GFGALH
+62 
-68 SMEVQTVRETSL
+68 
-80 KTAGGGLVSEGLVRP
+80 
-95 DYAIMVDGVLT
+95 MVNGVLT

-119 PDSFTKKSHE
+119 PASFTKKSHE

-149 WRLYRYGKPVPTGSE
+149 WRLYRYGEPVQTSSGYEAVHVDGSFT
-164 KNDNAV
+164 
-170 NVSAGSV
+170 
-177 IINKKRVL
+177 KKGKSFVWRG
-185 FPEKITWSA
+185 KWSA
-194 PANLATLFL
+194 PDSLSAFFL
-203 NFLRW
+203 SFLRW
-208 VPAPITSADRLVE
+208 TPISITSADQLVE

-226 AALLRE
+226 AALLRD
-232 EMLLGLDAQEKTY
+232 EMLMGLSAQEKIY
-245 KADQAKAKKKGE
+245 KAEQAKAKKKGE
-257 EDLLIP
+257 EDSVFP
-263 SKLVGLRDDWRDT
+263 PPLVGLRKDWRDT
-276 LAPGTSN
+276 LAPNTSN

-297 LVVALSEGHNLS
+297 LVVALSERHHLS

-353 VMGAASWEYISGGKA
+353 VIGAASWVDISGGKS

-375 EHFLSIYNP
+375 EHFLKVYNP

-414 MGKEH
+414 LGKEH

-439 LSVMHKVAKTESLAP
+439 LSVMHQVAKAESLAP

-492 GADVPEDGL
+492 GADIPEDGL
-501 NLYVADTLY
+501 NLYVADTLG
-510 DPYSRAKP
+510 DPYAKQKP
-518 MSGNTLRL
+518 VNGNTLRL

-552 KDKAQGMGGWV
+552 KDKAEGMGGWV
-563 ESGHRYKKKD
+563 ESGFRSAD
-573 EKEKNSPILDDF
+573 VASPILDDF
-585 RAPSMGGYERVL
+585 RAQGMGKYEYVL
-597 KNLYIYFWRWAFWKV
+597 KNLYVYFWRWAFWKV
-612 FEDSFRVI
+612 FEDSFRAL
-620 ESESDNSQHAG
+620 EGQPDSAQRAG

-637 PSSYLNG
+637 ASGYLNG

-669 GYGPEKENAIF
+669 GKRPPAKNAVF
-680 AIKTPVAISLFIREE
+680 AIETPVSIALFLREE
-695 NTDEERMADIRYV
+695 NTDEETPADIRYV
-708 ALHGTFE
+708 ALHGTFA
-715 EKMQALANLEL
+715 EKMQALAALEL
-726 DGEEFMP
+726 DSVEFEP
-733 VRSGWGNQFAPDS
+733 VRSGWGDKFAPEAGGDWDS
-746 GKDWNSYLYMD
+746 YPELPDFYASCFPGVKPN
-757 DLYSV
+757 
-762 SSSGIDPSRKW
+762 KTW
-773 VVAPSQR
+773 VYAPSESVLQ
-780 ILEERWSELT
+780 ERWGELI
-790 EGNDLKIRANR
+790 EGNDLEVRAER
-801 FKETPTAGIAKGKT
+801 FKETRDTKITEGKN
-815 PLLGND
+815 PLPGSD
-821 TFQGSKESLNDQIAR
+821 TFQGSLESLNDQIAR
-836 EVIPTVPNIVPIGY
+836 ELIPDTPNIVQVGY

-856 YILADARLLD
+856 YILADARLAD
-866 RPRPKLWP
+866 MPRPKLWEHRVP
-874 YRIQNQI
+874 GQI
-881 FIVEQYARNPKN
+881 FIVEQHAHYPKA
-893 GPGLYFS
+893 GPGLYFND
-900 SLIPDKNAFKGS
+900 LIPDMDAFKGS
-912 HGGRCYPVFTTDGEP
+912 EGGRAHPSLTTDSTP
-927 NLRTSVAQLL
+927 NLTESAEQMLR
-937 CERFGNDAPGNLVYY
+937 ERFGNNAPGDLVYY

-959 PEYVRTFSKPL
+959 PGYVRTFDEPL
-970 ETSHMRAPLTAD
+970 QQAGIRVPLTAD
-982 PELWERA
+982 PALWERA

-1026 PNPTVDMGKTMPEE
+1026 PTPTVDMGKTMPEK

-1049 DSLSEEE
+1049 DSLSEEQ
-1056 NNPVMGTVSFGQAR
+1056 NNPAMGTVSFGQAR
-1070 CENME
+1070 CENVE

-1081 TIGGNQV
+1081 TVGGNQV

-1095 RLKKPEEVSSSPL
+1095 RLKKPVVRRSSSL
-1108 DEIVQREWPEAWSEE
+1108 NDIVQREWPAAWSEE

-1134 VHLEPAQEK
+1134 VHLEPAQEN

-1150 GEQIFREEFVDTE
+1150 GEQIFREEFIDTE

>member
-1 MEILCGQKHLSA
+1 M
-13 QELWGKGKSIV
+13 
-24 TDFNS
+24 
-29 LIAEFGNQ
+29 
-37 VRENL
+37 
-42 RFGEG
+42 
-47 EPEAQLTNPVATLLK
+47 
-62 GFGALH
+62 
-68 SMEVQTVRETSL
+68 
-80 KTAGGGLVSEGLVRP
+80 RP
-95 DYAIMVDGVLT
+95 DYAITVDGVLT

-119 PDSFTKKSHE
+119 PASFTKKSHE
-129 YKQWQRLRNL
+129 YRQWQRLRNL

-149 WRLYRYGKPVPTGSE
+149 WRLYRYGEPVLTSTGY
-164 KNDNAV
+164 DAV
-170 NVSAGSV
+170 HMHGSFSGHGT
-177 IINKKRVL
+177 L
-185 FPEKITWSA
+185 SA
-194 PANLATLFL
+194 PDALATFFL

-208 VPAPITSADRLVE
+208 VPAPIKSADQLVE

-232 EMLLGLDAQEKTY
+232 EMLLGLAVQEKTY
-245 KADQAKAKKKGE
+245 KAEQAKARKKGE
-257 EDLLIP
+257 EDEVLP
-263 SKLVGLRDDWRDT
+263 PQLVGLRKDWRDT
-276 LAPGTSN
+276 LAPSTSN

-297 LVVALSEGHNLS
+297 LVVALSEGHKLS
-309 IESLS
+309 LKTFS
-314 TMANRL
+314 TIAVEL
-320 RSQHGLL
+320 RSKHGLL
-327 GNALGLLTEHLDEKS
+327 GNALSLLTDHLDEKS
-342 SLYNALAVIVR
+342 SLYNALAVIIR
-353 VMGAASWEYISGGKA
+353 VMDAASWADISGGKS

-375 EHFLSIYNP
+375 EHFLKVYNP

-414 MGKEH
+414 LGKEH

-492 GADVPEDGL
+492 GAEVAEVPEDGL
-501 NLYVADTLY
+501 NLYVTDTLG
-510 DPYSRAKP
+510 DPYAKQKP
-518 MSGNTLRL
+518 LNGHTLRL

-552 KDKAQGMGGWV
+552 KDKAEGMGGWV
-563 ESGHRYKKKD
+563 ESGFRSPD
-573 EKEKNSPILDDF
+573 VASPILDDF
-585 RAPSMGGYERVL
+585 RAQGMGKYEYVL
-597 KNLYIYFWRWAFWKV
+597 KNLYVYFWRWAFWKV
-612 FEDSFRVI
+612 FEDSFHAL
-620 ESESDNSQHAG
+620 EGQPDSAQHAG

-637 PSSYLNG
+637 ADGYLHG

-669 GYGPEKENAIF
+669 GLRPPAKNAVF
-680 AIKTPVAISLFIREE
+680 AIETPVSIALFLREE
-695 NTDEERMADIRYV
+695 NTDEETPADIRYI
-708 ALHGTFE
+708 ALHGTFA
-715 EKMQALANLEL
+715 EKIEALAALNL
-726 DGEEFMP
+726 DSAEFEP
-733 VRSGWGNQFAPDS
+733 VRSGWGDKFAPEAGGDWDS
-746 GKDWNSYLYMD
+746 YPELPDFYASCFPGVKPN
-757 DLYSV
+757 
-762 SSSGIDPSRKW
+762 KTW
-773 VVAPSQR
+773 VYAPSESVLQ
-780 ILEERWSELT
+780 ERWAELI
-790 EGNDLKIRANR
+790 EGNNLEVRAER
-801 FKETPTAGIAKGKT
+801 FKETRDTKITEGKK
-815 PLLGND
+815 PLPGKD
-821 TFQGSKESLNDQIAR
+821 TFQGSLESLNDQIAR
-836 EVIPTVPNIVPIGY
+836 EFIPDTPNIVPVGY

-856 YILADARLLD
+856 YILADARLAD
-866 RPRPKLWP
+866 MPRPKLWEHRVP
-874 YRIQNQI
+874 EQI
-881 FIVEQYARNPKN
+881 FIVEQHSRHPKA
-893 GPGLYFS
+893 GPGLYIS
-900 SLIPDKNAFKGS
+900 SLIPDMNSFKGS
-912 HGGRCYPVFTTDGEP
+912 EGGRTHPTLTIGGIP
-927 NLRTSVAQLL
+927 NLTESAAQMLR
-937 CERFGNDAPGNLVYY
+937 ERFGADAPGDLVYY

-959 PEYVRTFSKPL
+959 PGYVRTFDEPL
-970 ETSHMRAPLTAD
+970 QQAGIRVPLTAD
-982 PELWERA
+982 PALWERA

-1026 PNPTVDMGKTMPEE
+1026 PNPTVDMGRTMPEK

-1049 DSLSEEE
+1049 DSLSKEE
-1056 NNPVMGTVSFGQAR
+1056 NNPIMGTVSFGRAR
-1070 CENME
+1070 CENVE

-1081 TIGGNQV
+1081 TVGGNQV

-1095 RLKKPEEVSSSPL
+1095 RLKKPIVRQSSPL
-1108 DEIVQREWPEAWSEE
+1108 DEIVQREWPETWSEE